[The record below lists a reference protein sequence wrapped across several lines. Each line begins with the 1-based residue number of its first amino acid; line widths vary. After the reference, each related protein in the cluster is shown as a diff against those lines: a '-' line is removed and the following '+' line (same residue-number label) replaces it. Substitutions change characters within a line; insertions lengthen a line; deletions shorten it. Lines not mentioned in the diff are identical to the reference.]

1 MKRILFSLFLSIMA
15 LGSYAQMSDSQI
27 MSFYQRESKAGTSQG
42 QIVTKLMQS
51 GVSIDQIRRVRDQYT
66 NQAKDAANSSS
77 SSDASTGST
86 GNLRK
91 NNGAKRRD
99 LTSKKFDTKA
109 TADDDKDKDKQTNDD
124 ESQKDRYVKME
135 RGDEDQS
142 SEALTPSGKKV
153 FGRDIFNNK
162 LLSFEPNMNIATP
175 TNYTIGPGDEV
186 VIEIYGASQKSLTLT
201 VSPEGTVTVPGY
213 GPIYVSGMSVD
224 RANAKIRSTLG
235 SRYSSSQIKTSIGQ
249 TRTIIVNVMGE
260 VKVPGTYTLSAFASV
275 FHALYMAGGING
287 LGTLRNIKVF
297 RNGRLVTVVD
307 VYDYILNGR
316 LTGNIRLRDNDVIVV
331 GPYDCLVD
339 IGGAVKRPMTYEMR
353 KNESVSSVLRYAG
366 GFAGNAYKKS
376 IRLNRATGN
385 GKSVFNINEFDMSNF
400 RIADGDSLGVDSI
413 LNRYENMVEVKG
425 AVFRPGMY
433 QLGNDINSVRSLI
446 RHAEGVTEDAF
457 TDHAVLHRMKAD
469 RTLEVISVDITG
481 IMKGTVADIPLKNED
496 VLFIPTESNRTST
509 RSVTIHGEIQFPG
522 TYQYADNETIE
533 DFIMQAGGLTDAAS
547 TAKVDVSRRIMDPAA
562 TTSSREIAQTF
573 SFTLKDGFVIDG
585 KKEFKLQPYD
595 EVYVRRSPG
604 FQIQRNVRI
613 DGEVL
618 FSGSYTL
625 NSKNMRLSELVN
637 AAGGVTR
644 DAYVRGARIER
655 LMNDD
660 ERARM
665 KNVLRITNMQNEDAK
680 DSIKTA
686 KLDLGDTYYVG
697 IHLDKAIANPGSN
710 DDIVLREGDK
720 LVVPEYNGTVKVSG
734 DVMFPNTVAYAK
746 DKRYKYYINQAGGF
760 GIRAKKSKAFIVY
773 QNGTVCEVGHGK
785 VEPGCE
791 IIVPSKPK
799 SKGNGIGNILGIGT
813 SIASLATMIATISN
827 LVK

>member
-1 MKRILFSLFLSIMA
+1 MKRILFSLFLSIFA
-15 LGSYAQMSDSQI
+15 LGALAQMSDSQV
-27 MSFYQRESKAGTSQG
+27 MSMYQREVKAGTSQG

-51 GVSIDQIRRVRDQYT
+51 GVNIDQIRRIRSQYT
-66 NQAKDAANSSS
+66 GQNQTKSGNGTTINSGAALRKSNSSPNQELTS
-77 SSDASTGST
+77 QNMDLTDASQE
-86 GNLRK
+86 
-91 NNGAKRRD
+91 
-99 LTSKKFDTKA
+99 KA
-109 TADDDKDKDKQTNDD
+109 ENQYVQVQRNID
-124 ESQKDRYVKME
+124 EHAE
-135 RGDEDQS
+135 
-142 SEALTPSGKKV
+142 EALSPGGKKV

-175 TNYTIGPGDEV
+175 TNYMIGAGDQV
-186 VIEIYGASQKSLTLT
+186 VVEIYGASQKSLILT

-213 GPIYVSGMSVD
+213 GPIYVSGMSVGA
-224 RANAKIRSTLG
+224 ANAKIRSTLG

-275 FHALYMAGGING
+275 FHALYLAGGING

-297 RNGRLVTVVD
+297 RNGRLATVVD

-316 LTGNIRLRDNDVIVV
+316 LTGNIRLQDNDVIVV

-385 GKSVFNINEFDMSNF
+385 GKSVFNINEFDMSSF

-425 AVFRPGMY
+425 AIFRPGLY

-469 RTLEVISVDITG
+469 RTLEVLSVDVTG

-496 VLFIPTESNRTST
+496 VLFIPTQSNRTSL
-509 RSVTIHGEIQFPG
+509 RSITIHGEIQFPG

-547 TAKVDVSRRIMDPAA
+547 TAKIDVARRIVDPAA
-562 TTSSREIAQTF
+562 TTASSEIAQTF

-585 KKEFKLQPYD
+585 TKGFELKPYD

-604 FQIQRNVRI
+604 YQVQRNVSAE
-613 DGEVL
+613 GEVV
-618 FSGSYTL
+618 FAGAYTL
-625 NSKNMRLSELVN
+625 NNKNMRLSELVK
-637 AAGGVTR
+637 AAGGVTHE
-644 DAYVRGARIER
+644 AYIRGARIER
-655 LMNDD
+655 KMNND
-660 ERARM
+660 ERLRM
-665 KNVLRITNMQNEDAK
+665 ENVLRIVTQQNADEK
-680 DSIKTA
+680 DSIKTT
-686 KLDLGDTYYVG
+686 KLNIGDTYYVG
-697 IHLDKAIANPGSN
+697 IELDKAIANPGS
-710 DDIVLREGDK
+710 DYDVVLREGDK
-720 LVVPEYNGTVKVSG
+720 LVVPEYNGTVKISG
-734 DVMFPNTVAYAK
+734 DVMYPNTVAYSNEK
-746 DKRYKYYINQAGGF
+746 GFRHYINQAGGY
-760 GIRAKKSKAFIVY
+760 GTHAKKSKVFIVY
-773 QNGTVCEVGHGK
+773 QNGTISRAGHHK

-799 SKGNGIGNILGIGT
+799 SNGNSLKDILSIGT
-813 SIASLATMIATISN
+813 SLTSLATMAATIAYV
-827 LVK
+827 LK